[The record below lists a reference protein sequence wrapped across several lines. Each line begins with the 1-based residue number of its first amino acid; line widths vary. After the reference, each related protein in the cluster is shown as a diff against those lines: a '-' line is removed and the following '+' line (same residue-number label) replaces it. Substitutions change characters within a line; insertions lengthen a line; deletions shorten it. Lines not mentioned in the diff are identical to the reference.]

1 MCVCV
6 WGGGGQ
12 CYINIIQ
19 VENKN
24 VGLKVGGGAQT
35 YHCPQSK
42 KRGHM
47 PPLPPSPLPTPVIII
62 SYLVCETQ
70 VSRFPSTQE
79 NRSTHTCGT
88 YLHKTNTIINTDHAK
103 GTILIHKMCK
113 KNNPKTPN
121 NNNKQTTLKNKNK
134 KQNKNQQQNP

>member
-1 MCVCV
+1 M
-6 WGGGGQ
+6 GHKHT
-12 CYINIIQ
+12 I
-19 VENKN
+19 
-24 VGLKVGGGAQT
+24 A
-35 YHCPQSK
+35 PQSK

-47 PPLPPSPLPTPVIII
+47 PPLPPPPLPTPVIII

-113 KNNPKTPN
+113 KPNPKTPN
-121 NNNKQTTLKNKNK
+121 NNNKQPSKTKTKTNNKTPKNNQPTTVHIH
-134 KQNKNQQQNP
+134 QNEVYHTSCNHPN